1 MTAALRLGTRGSKL
15 ALWQAQWVKTALAR
29 SGVPAEL
36 VIIKT
41 RGDAEVDRPSHE
53 LEGKGFFTK
62 EIEEALHDGRIDVA
76 VHSLKDLPTT
86 LPAGLALA
94 AVPERA
100 DPAEVL
106 VTRDAGVTSIAGL
119 AAGAKLGTSSLRRV
133 AQIRYLRADLD
144 IVPLRGNVPTRV
156 QKVKEGRDGLDAA
169 LLAGAGLERLDLG
182 GQIAAWLDPLDVM
195 PAPGQG
201 ALGLEVRTDDR
212 KARDALAP
220 LEDPPSACQ
229 VAAERSL
236 LASLEGGCQAPV
248 AAWVGMRDA
257 LKDSLTVAGSG
268 MRLFG
273 RVTGQDGSVQLTAS
287 ADIDES
293 DPAAAGVAVADLLR
307 AQGAS
312 RLLGR

>member
-1 MTAALRLGTRGSKL
+1 MTGPLKLGTRGSRL
-15 ALWQAQWVKTALAR
+15 ALWQAEWVRAALAR
-29 SGVPAEL
+29 AGVAAEL

-41 RGDAEVDRPSHE
+41 RGDAEVDRPLHE

-62 EIEEALHDGRIDVA
+62 EIEEALRDGRIDVA

-86 LPAGLALA
+86 LPTGLMLA
-94 AVPERA
+94 AVPKRA
-100 DPAEVL
+100 DPAEAL
-106 VTRDAGVTSIAGL
+106 VTREAGITSIAGL
-119 AAGAKLGTSSLRRV
+119 AAGTKVGTSSLRRV

-144 IVPLRGNVPTRV
+144 IVPLRGNVQTRV
-156 QKVKEGRDGLDAA
+156 RKVKEGRDGLDAA
-169 LLAGAGLERLDLG
+169 LLAGAGLERLELAG
-182 GQIAAWLDPLDVM
+182 HIVARLDPLDVM

-201 ALGLEVRTDDR
+201 ALGLEVRADDH
-212 KARDALAP
+212 KARGALAP
-220 LEDPPSACQ
+220 LEDATSACH
-229 VAAERSL
+229 VGAERAL
-236 LASLEGGCQAPV
+236 LAALEGGCQAPV

-257 LKDSLTVAGSG
+257 GGG

-273 RVTGQDGSVQLTAS
+273 RVTAPDGSIQVTAS
-287 ADIDES
+287 VDIDEG

>member
-1 MTAALRLGTRGSKL
+1 MTGPLKLGTRGSRL
-15 ALWQAQWVKTALAR
+15 ALWQAGWVKAALAKA
-29 SGVPAEL
+29 GVAAEL

-41 RGDAEVDRPSHE
+41 RGDAEVDRPLHE

-62 EIEEALHDGRIDVA
+62 EIEEALRDGRIDVA

-86 LPAGLALA
+86 LPAGLMLA
-94 AVPERA
+94 AVPKRA
-100 DPAEVL
+100 DPAEAL
-106 VTRDAGVTSIAGL
+106 VTRDAGITSIAGL
-119 AAGAKLGTSSLRRV
+119 VAGTKIGTSSLRRV
-133 AQIRYLRADLD
+133 AQIRYLRADLE

-156 QKVKEGRDGLDAA
+156 RKVKEGRDGLDAA
-169 LLAGAGLERLDLG
+169 LLAGAGLERLELAG
-182 GQIAAWLDPLDVM
+182 HIAARLDPLDVM

-201 ALGLEVRTDDR
+201 ALGLEVRADDR
-212 KARDALAP
+212 KARGALAP
-220 LEDPPSACQ
+220 LEDAASACQ
-229 VAAERSL
+229 VAAERGL
-236 LASLEGGCQAPV
+236 LAALEGGCQAPV

-257 LKDSLTVAGSG
+257 GGG

-273 RVTGQDGSVQLTAS
+273 RVTAQDGSVQLTAS

-293 DPAAAGVAVADLLR
+293 NPAGAGVAVAGLLK

>member
-1 MTAALRLGTRGSKL
+1 VTGPLKLGTRGSRL
-15 ALWQAQWVKTALAR
+15 AVWQAEWVKAALAR
-29 SGVPAEL
+29 AGVAAEL

-41 RGDAEVDRPSHE
+41 RGDAEVDRPLHE

-62 EIEEALHDGRIDVA
+62 EIEEALRDGRIDVA

-86 LPAGLALA
+86 LPAGLMLA
-94 AVPERA
+94 AVPQRA
-100 DPAEVL
+100 DPAEAL
-106 VTRDAGVTSIAGL
+106 VTREAGITSIAGL
-119 AAGAKLGTSSLRRV
+119 AAGTKVGTSSLRRV

-156 QKVKEGRDGLDAA
+156 RKVKEGRDGLDAA
-169 LLAGAGLERLDLG
+169 LLAGAGLERLELAG
-182 GQIAAWLDPLDVM
+182 HIAARLDPLDVM

-201 ALGLEVRTDDR
+201 ALGLEVRADDR
-212 KARDALAP
+212 EARGALAP
-220 LEDPPSACQ
+220 LEDPASACQ
-229 VAAERSL
+229 VAAERGL
-236 LASLEGGCQAPV
+236 LAALEGGCQAPV
-248 AAWVGMRDA
+248 AAWVGIRDA
-257 LKDSLTVAGSG
+257 GRG

-273 RVTGQDGSVQLTAS
+273 RVTAPDGSIQVTAS
-287 ADIDES
+287 ADIDEG

>member
-1 MTAALRLGTRGSKL
+1 VTGPLKLGTRGSGL
-15 ALWQAQWVKTALAR
+15 ALWQAEWVKATLAR
-29 SGVPAEL
+29 SGVAAEL

-41 RGDAEVDRPSHE
+41 RGDAEVDRPLHE

-62 EIEEALHDGRIDVA
+62 EIEEALRDGRIDVA

-86 LPAGLALA
+86 LPTGLMLA
-94 AVPERA
+94 AVPKRA
-100 DPAEVL
+100 DPAEAL
-106 VTRDAGVTSIAGL
+106 VTREAGITSIAGL
-119 AAGAKLGTSSLRRV
+119 GPGTKVGTSSLRRV

-156 QKVKEGRDGLDAA
+156 RKVKEGRDGLDAA
-169 LLAGAGLERLDLG
+169 LLAGAGLERLELAG
-182 GQIAAWLDPLDVM
+182 HIAARLDPLDVM

-201 ALGLEVRTDDR
+201 ALGLEVRADDR
-212 KARDALAP
+212 EARRALAP
-220 LEDPPSACQ
+220 LEDAASACQ
-229 VAAERSL
+229 VAAERGL
-236 LASLEGGCQAPV
+236 LAALEGGCQAPV

-257 LKDSLTVAGSG
+257 GRG

-273 RVTGQDGSVQLTAS
+273 RVTAPDGSIQVTAS
-287 ADIDES
+287 ADIDDN
-293 DPAAAGVAVADLLR
+293 DPSAAGVAVAGLLR

>member
-1 MTAALRLGTRGSKL
+1 MTGPLKLGTRGSSL
-15 ALWQAQWVKTALAR
+15 ALWQAEWVKATLAR
-29 SGVPAEL
+29 SGVAAEL

-41 RGDAEVDRPSHE
+41 RGDAEVDRPLHE

-62 EIEEALHDGRIDVA
+62 EIEEALRDGRIDVA

-86 LPAGLALA
+86 LPTGLMLA
-94 AVPERA
+94 AVPKRA
-100 DPAEVL
+100 DPAEAL
-106 VTRDAGVTSIAGL
+106 VTREAGITSIAGL
-119 AAGAKLGTSSLRRV
+119 GPGTKVGTSSLRRV

-156 QKVKEGRDGLDAA
+156 RKVKEGRDGLDAA
-169 LLAGAGLERLDLG
+169 LLAGAGLERLELAG
-182 GQIAAWLDPLDVM
+182 HIAARLDPLDVM

-201 ALGLEVRTDDR
+201 ALGLEVRADDR
-212 KARDALAP
+212 EARRALAP
-220 LEDPPSACQ
+220 LEDAASACQ
-229 VAAERSL
+229 VAAERGL
-236 LASLEGGCQAPV
+236 LAALEGGCQAPV

-257 LKDSLTVAGSG
+257 GRG

-273 RVTGQDGSVQLTAS
+273 RVTAPDGSIQVTAS
-287 ADIDES
+287 ADIDDN
-293 DPAAAGVAVADLLR
+293 DPSAAGVAVAGLLR

>member
-1 MTAALRLGTRGSKL
+1 MSATLRLGTRGSKL
-15 ALWQAQWVKTALAR
+15 ALWQAEWVKAALAR
-29 SGVPAEL
+29 AGVDAEL

-41 RGDAEVDRPSHE
+41 RGDAEVDRPLHA

-62 EIEEALHDGRIDVA
+62 ELEEALRDGRIDVA
-76 VHSLKDLPTT
+76 VHSLKDLPTS
-86 LPAGLALA
+86 LPAGLVLA
-94 AVPERA
+94 AVPKRA
-100 DPAEVL
+100 DPAEAL
-106 VTRDAGVTSIAGL
+106 VTREAGITSIAGL

-144 IVPLRGNVPTRV
+144 VVPLRGNVPTRV

-169 LLAGAGLERLDLG
+169 LLAGAGLERLELA
-182 GQIAAWLDPLDVM
+182 GQIAARLDPLDVM

-201 ALGLEVRTDDR
+201 ALGLEVRADDR
-212 KARDALAP
+212 EARRALAP
-220 LEDPPSACQ
+220 LEDAASACQ
-229 VAAERSL
+229 VAAERGL
-236 LASLEGGCQAPV
+236 LAALEGGCQAPV

-257 LKDSLTVAGSG
+257 GRG

-273 RVTGQDGSVQLTAS
+273 RVTAPDGSIQVTAS
-287 ADIDES
+287 ADIDDN
-293 DPAAAGVAVADLLR
+293 DPSAAGVAVAGLLR

>member
-1 MTAALRLGTRGSKL
+1 VTGPLKLGTRGSRL
-15 ALWQAQWVKTALAR
+15 ALWQAEWVQAALAR

-41 RGDAEVDRPSHE
+41 RGDAEVDRPLHE

-86 LPAGLALA
+86 LPAGLELA

-100 DPAEVL
+100 DPTEVL
-106 VTRDAGVTSIAGL
+106 VTREAGVTSIAGL
-119 AAGAKLGTSSLRRV
+119 AAGARLGTSSLRRV
-133 AQIRYLRADLD
+133 AQIRHLRADLE

-182 GQIAAWLDPLDVM
+182 AQIAARLDPLDVM

-201 ALGLEVRTDDR
+201 ALGLEVRADDR
-212 KARDALAP
+212 RARDALAP
-220 LEDPPSACQ
+220 LADPPSARQ

-236 LASLEGGCQAPV
+236 LSSLEGGCQAPV
-248 AAWVGMRDA
+248 AAWVGTRDA
-257 LKDSLTVAGSG
+257 GGG

-273 RVTGQDGSVQLTAS
+273 RVTATDGSVQVTAS

-293 DPAAAGVAVADLLR
+293 DPTAAGVAVAGLLK